1 MNKNQIIK
9 VDEESKDF
17 RLDIYI
23 ASIFDSISR
32 SLIQKN
38 IKNGNILV
46 NKKLSKASYILKEK
60 DEIEIV
66 NIEIPLINIE
76 PENIKLD
83 IRYED
88 EDMLVVNK
96 PKNMLTHPTYKEKN
110 NTLVNALLYRY
121 GKEGLSDINGEF
133 RSGIVHRLD
142 RNTSGLLMVAK
153 NNQAHIHLANQI
165 RTKTARRKYL
175 AIVEG
180 VVKEDKGVIETYIG
194 RDPIHKEKM
203 AVLKD
208 EGKYSITEY
217 KVIERFKANTYIKLE
232 LKTGRTHQIRV
243 HMRHIGHR
251 IVNDSL
257 YGARRISVKTMEQV
271 LQANELKFYPLN
283 KEEYVNIKIE
293 EDNDIKKVLNYL
305 RSNKI

>member
-1 MNKNQIIK
+1 
-9 VDEESKDF
+9 
-17 RLDIYI
+17 
-23 ASIFDSISR
+23 
-32 SLIQKN
+32 
-38 IKNGNILV
+38 
-46 NKKLSKASYILKEK
+46 
-60 DEIEIV
+60 
-66 NIEIPLINIE
+66 
-76 PENIKLD
+76 
-83 IRYED
+83 
-88 EDMLVVNK
+88 MLVVNK

-165 RTKTARRKYL
+165 RDKIARRKYL

-180 VVKEDKGVIETYIG
+180 VVKEDNGVIETYIG

-243 HMRHIGHR
+243 HMRHIGHK

-257 YGARRISVKTMEQV
+257 YGARKISVKTMDQV

-283 KEEYVNIKIE
+283 KEEYINIKIE